1 MLQLERIQ
9 QAEQTFDQA
18 SQLTSQLAA
27 ALEQAA
33 SLPQLLAELIRYYE
47 GDWRS
52 DYESDERGELPA
64 GLKRGVL
71 SQDGLYN
78 LLTDQADLAADL
90 RTLADCLD
98 HEEVS

>member
-27 ALEQAA
+27 ALEQAT
-33 SLPQLLAELIRYYE
+33 SLPQLLAELIAYYE

-52 DYESDERGELPA
+52 DYEADERGELPA

-71 SQDGLYN
+71 SQDGIYN
-78 LLTDQADLAADL
+78 LLTDQADLGADL
-90 RTLADCLD
+90 RALADCLD

>member
-1 MLQLERIQ
+1 MICVTRI
-9 QAEQTFDQA
+9 EQEEKNFDQA
-18 SQLTSQLAA
+18 SQLVKELQA
-27 ALEQAA
+27 ALDQARA
-33 SLPQLLAELIRYYE
+33 LPQLLADLIAYYE

-52 DYESDERGELPA
+52 DYEADERGELPA

-78 LLTDQADLAADL
+78 LLTDQADLADDL
-90 RTLADCLD
+90 RALADRLD